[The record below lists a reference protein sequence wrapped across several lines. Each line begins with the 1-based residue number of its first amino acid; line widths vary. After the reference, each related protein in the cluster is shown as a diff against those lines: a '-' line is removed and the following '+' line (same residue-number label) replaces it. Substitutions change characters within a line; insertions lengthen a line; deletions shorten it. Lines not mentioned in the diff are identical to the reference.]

1 MAIVE
6 FFLNLSGSI
15 LLLLFAVR
23 QVRTG
28 IERAHGASFQRMIT
42 RQQNLIGASSSGL
55 ILASILQSSA
65 AVGLLVAG
73 FAAGGF
79 VGFPV
84 ALATI
89 LGADLG
95 SALIISVLTFQL
107 DWLVPLLLT
116 LGGWFYVKTSSRV
129 LRQYG
134 RIMLGIAFI
143 LVSLQF
149 LREAVLPI
157 RDTGFLPAIA
167 DYLSGDFITAYLIG
181 AALALVMHSSV
192 ATILMCVTLVQISS
206 IPFEA
211 GLSLVLGANFG
222 SALIPVWL
230 SKGFDTGP
238 RRPIFANLFL
248 RGLWSFVVLLFLNL
262 LPGFW
267 QSHFSGAGGQT
278 LVIGHIAFN
287 LSLLVLALPLCR
299 PLAPLFETM
308 LPDPQTRTAMDGE
321 HGYQSCLDPEDMPYP
336 QRALSNLKR
345 ELLHMMGIIDR
356 MFSPTLDLFS
366 KDSQNGVQSIRDMD
380 KEVNACFDG
389 IRDYVSQLP
398 KEHYSKDNSK
408 LARDLLEFAIRLE
421 TAGDVLAKRVS
432 DLAEEAQHENSSFS
446 NAGHEELAHLHNL
459 ISNNLRLANNVLISD
474 DLECARLLSLEK
486 SEIKRLERKSRKR
499 HMKRLESGLVES
511 IASSNAHLELL
522 RAFRE
527 FNSHICAV
535 AYPILY
541 KHGQLLETRLIHE
554 IPRNRELQ

>member
-6 FFLNLSGSI
+6 LLLNLSGAI
-15 LLLLFAVR
+15 FLLLFAVR

-42 RQQNLIGASSSGL
+42 QQNSLIGASGSGL

-65 AVGLLVAG
+65 AVGLLVTG
-73 FAAGGF
+73 FAANGF
-79 VGFPV
+79 VGFPI

-95 SALIISVLTFQL
+95 SALIIQVLSFRL

-116 LGGWFYVKTSSRV
+116 IGGWFFVKTISRK

-134 RIMLGIAFI
+134 RILLGVAFI
-143 LVSLQF
+143 LISLQF
-149 LREAVLPI
+149 LRQAVVPI
-157 RDTGFLPAIA
+157 RDSDFLPAIA
-167 DYLSGDFITAYLIG
+167 SYLASDFITAYMIG
-181 AALALVMHSSV
+181 AFLALIMHSSV
-192 ATILMCVTLVQISS
+192 ATILMCVTLVQVNS

-222 SALIPVWL
+222 SALIPIWL
-230 SKGFDTGP
+230 SRGFDIAS
-238 RRPIFANLFL
+238 RRPVFANLFL
-248 RGLWSFVVLLFLNL
+248 RGAWSFVILLALNL

-267 QSHFSGAGGQT
+267 HESLQGAGAQT
-278 LVIGHIAFN
+278 LVFAHIAFN
-287 LSLLVLALPLCR
+287 VSLLVLALPLCR
-299 PLAPLFETM
+299 TLEPIFELT
-308 LPDPQTRTAMDGE
+308 LPDRDTETDQDGQA
-321 HGYQSCLDPEDMPYP
+321 GYQSCLDPDDMEHPP
-336 QRALSNLKR
+336 KALANLKR
-345 ELLHMMGIIDR
+345 ELLHMMSIIDR
-356 MFSPTLDLFS
+356 MFTPVLSAFIHDN
-366 KDSQNGVQSIRDMD
+366 QMVVQEIRDVD

-389 IRDYVSQLP
+389 IRDYVSHLP
-398 KEHYSKDNSK
+398 KEHYSKEQSK
-408 LARDLLEFAIRLE
+408 LARDMLEFAIRLE

-432 DLAEEAQHENSSFS
+432 DLAEEAQQENSNFS
-446 NAGHEELAHLHNL
+446 QAGQEELAHLHDL

-499 HMKRLESGLVES
+499 HLKRLEKGLIES
-511 IASSNAHLELL
+511 ISSSNAHLELL

-541 KHGQLLETRLIHE
+541 KHGQLLETRLIHN
-554 IPRNRELQ
+554 IPEKA

>member
-6 FFLNLSGSI
+6 FLLNLSGAV

-42 RQQNLIGASSSGL
+42 QQNSLLGASSSGL

-73 FAAGGF
+73 FSASGF

-89 LGADLG
+89 LGGDLG
-95 SALIISVLTFQL
+95 SALIIQVLSFRL

-116 LGGWFYVKTSSRV
+116 LGGWFFVKTKSRR

-134 RIMLGIAFI
+134 RILLGVAFI
-143 LVSLQF
+143 LISLRF

-157 RDTGFLPAIA
+157 HDSNFLPAIA
-167 DYLSGDFITAYLIG
+167 GYLANDFITAYLIG
-181 AALALVMHSSV
+181 AALAFVMHSSV
-192 ATILMCVTLVQISS
+192 ATILMCVTLVQINS

-230 SKGFDTGP
+230 SREFDIP
-238 RRPIFANLFL
+238 ARRPIFANLVL
-248 RGLWSFVVLLFLNL
+248 RGVWSFLILLALNL
-262 LPGFW
+262 LPALW
-267 QSHFSGAGGQT
+267 SGLLSDAGAQT
-278 LVIGHIAFN
+278 LITAHIAFN
-287 LSLLVLALPLCR
+287 ASLLVLCLPLCR
-299 PLAPLFETM
+299 ALEPLFDM
-308 LPDPQTRTAMDGE
+308 AFQDRSAPQTAEGQTA
-321 HGYQSCLDPEDMPYP
+321 YQTCLDPDDMPYP
-336 QRALSNLKR
+336 PRALSNLKR
-345 ELLHMMGIIDR
+345 ELLHMTSVIER
-356 MFSPTLDLFS
+356 MFTPVLDAFAHGQ
-366 KDSQNGVQSIRDMD
+366 DTDIQAIREMD
-380 KEVNACFDG
+380 KEVNACFDN

-398 KEHYSKDNSK
+398 KEAYSKEDSK
-408 LARDLLEFAIRLE
+408 LARDMLEFAIRLE
-421 TAGDVLAKRVS
+421 TAGDLLAKRVS
-432 DLAEEAQHENSSFS
+432 DLAEETRQENSSFS
-446 NAGHEELAHLHNL
+446 TAGQEELAHLHGL

-511 IASSNAHLELL
+511 ITSSNAHLELL

-541 KHGQLLETRLIHE
+541 RHGQLLETRLIHE
-554 IPRNRELQ
+554 MPHKER